1 MEFGRV
7 QEQVLDSMDINLPPD
22 PVWNEHV
29 WPGIPSASVKIRI
42 GAARWGQ
49 PEWVGRIYPPRTPE
63 KNYLAQYPLHFQ
75 ALELNATHYKI
86 WDAASVSRWAA
97 ETRGHDFLYCPKMF
111 QGITH
116 RGRLAGNEELLGAYF
131 SGLSALGE
139 QLGPIFIQLSDAFT
153 ADRLVELTVFLESLP
168 KDLSFFLELRHPGWF
183 ADKVLFSSL
192 AERLRHLRTGL
203 VITDTVGRKDCA
215 HMYMPVP
222 KAFIR
227 FVGYDMHPT
236 DLLRMDQWI
245 RRFAEWA
252 EKGVQEIFLMLHMG
266 DSHKEPE
273 MAAYIAEQLDKYP
286 RLQAVKPVFR
296 PAIEAGEN
304 LRLFD

>member
-7 QEQVLDSMDINLPPD
+7 PEPLLDTMDITLPPD

-29 WPGIPSASVKIRI
+29 WPGIASASVKLRI

-49 PEWVGRIYPPRTPE
+49 PEWVGKIFPPRTRE
-63 KNYLAQYPLHFQ
+63 TAYLAEYPQHFHT
-75 ALELNATHYKI
+75 LELNATHYRI
-86 WDAASVSRWAA
+86 WDRDAVSKWAA
-97 ETRGHDFLYCPKMF
+97 QTRGQDFLYCPKMF

-116 RGRLAGNEELLGAYF
+116 RGRLAGKEELLHAF
-131 SGLSALGE
+131 FAGLAALEE
-139 QLGPIFIQLSDAFT
+139 QLGPVFIQLSDTFT
-153 ADRLVELTVFLESLP
+153 PDRLVELTLFLESLP
-168 KDLSFFLELRHPGWF
+168 ADISFFLELRHPGWF

-192 AERLRHLRTGL
+192 AERLRHLGTGL
-203 VITDTVGRKDCA
+203 VITDTPGRRDCA

-227 FVGYDMHPT
+227 FVGYGMHPA
-236 DLLRMDQWI
+236 DLRRMDQWI
-245 RRFAEWA
+245 RRWGAWA
-252 EKGVQEIFLMLHMG
+252 DKGVEEIFLMLHMG

-273 MAAYIAEQLDKYP
+273 MAAYIAEQAAAWP
-286 RLQAVKPVFR
+286 RLQVRKPVFR